1 MSAGIGQASGDRFSV
16 IVPTWNE
23 ERWLPLLLGKID
35 GDPSVSEIIVA
46 DHSSTDDTAKI
57 ALDFNCRLVAG
68 GLPAV
73 GRNAGARAAAE
84 EIFLF
89 IDADVSVTS
98 EILDSLRKEF
108 STSDTMLVYF
118 RMIPISDR
126 LYIRAAYKAADVY
139 ARLTGLLGTSQ
150 GSAPLICV
158 RRSAFV
164 AVGGFDEAVGAAE
177 DVDFIH
183 RVGRQV
189 GGVRYVRATSL
200 YVSARRFDIED
211 RFRYS
216 LKCVIWGLLRGLGFR
231 TSLIP
236 YTWKQYSA

>member
-1 MSAGIGQASGDRFSV
+1 MSAGSGQASGDRFSV

-23 ERWLPLLLGKID
+23 ERCLPVLLSKIEC
-35 GDPSVSEIIVA
+35 DPSVSEIIVA
-46 DHSSTDDTAKI
+46 DNSSSDDTARI

-68 GLPAV
+68 GLPAA

-89 IDADVSVTS
+89 IDADVAVTP
-98 EILDSLRKEF
+98 EILDALRNEF
-108 STSDTMLVYF
+108 KIRETTLVYF

-126 LYIRAAYKAADVY
+126 LYIKTAYKSADIY

-150 GSAPLICV
+150 GPASLICV
-158 RRSAFV
+158 RRSAFA
-164 AVGGFDEAVGAAE
+164 AVGGFDETVSAAE
-177 DVDFIH
+177 DVDFIR

-211 RFRYS
+211 GFTYS